1 MNKNGESTNKIPESD
16 AISSR
21 ELYDRIAADLH
32 IQSARQSRRYAY
44 RALVRRKYYSRR
56 VGISLAVG
64 VIVLLCALAYL
75 VPVTISNVRTDAS
88 GVRARVSFSLG
99 RSALVKDVSAQL
111 DSAPVPVGQDG
122 DYYFVDVSKNGI
134 LVLETEMVTGAHTQ
148 TDVVIDSLD
157 NAPPSIASH
166 SREGDDIL
174 IYLTDGEGETGV
186 DFAAI
191 TAYEP
196 DTGAEVKPLYY
207 DETEG
212 LVAFAY
218 PECTVRITIPDKA
231 GNAISAVL
239 EPYVLKS

>member
-1 MNKNGESTNKIPESD
+1 MNKSCENENKFPDSGIV
-16 AISSR
+16 SSR

-44 RALVRRKYYSRR
+44 RALVRRRYYSRR
-56 VGISLAVG
+56 IGTAFIAG
-64 VIVLLCALAYL
+64 AIVLACALAYL
-75 VPVTISNVRTDAS
+75 IPVTISNVRTDTS
-88 GVRARVSFSLG
+88 DTRARISFSLD

-111 DSAPVPVGQDG
+111 NSAPVPVGQGDG
-122 DYYFVDVSKNGI
+122 YYFVDVSKNGI

-148 TDVVIDSLD
+148 TDVVINSLD
-157 NAPPSIASH
+157 DAPPSIASH

-196 DTGAEVKPLYY
+196 DTGAEVTPLYY
-207 DETEG
+207 DEAEG

-218 PECTVRITIPDKA
+218 PQRTVRITIPDKA